1 MNKYFSGKVKVYNEE
16 FFVDS
21 NSGKGLD
28 KVLAKIDPLLFKM
41 SKSLF
46 IPGYS
51 PEDVKQELAI
61 LAIEGVRS
69 YDSTKNVKLST
80 FLHIHLHNKII
91 SKIRSKNK
99 LSNNAFI
106 ISENQSLPDVCEC
119 GSADFQIKMRDDVEI
134 ARECNS
140 CEKVYKKEIKTAKKE
155 VLFSEIDKK
164 IESSGGSGSEDGK
177 LSFINS
183 IPDDGSVFT
192 PRMSPDEQIE
202 IETSI
207 DSICEGLDEKTSKI
221 LKMISLEDYSIKD
234 AAEEVGLSPWAANIR
249 IKNLSRNKKIKDM
262 LYK

>member
-1 MNKYFSGKVKVYNEE
+1 MSKFFAGKVKVYNEE
-16 FFVDS
+16 FYIDA
-21 NSGKGLD
+21 NSGTGLD

-51 PEDVKQELAI
+51 VEDVKQELAI

-69 YDSTKNVKLST
+69 YDSAKNVKLST

-99 LSNNAFI
+99 LSNNAFL

-119 GSADFQIKMRDDVEI
+119 GSSNFKILTKDDLEI
-134 ARECNS
+134 SRECNS
-140 CEKVYKKEIKTAKKE
+140 CDKVYKREIRNAKKE
-155 VLFSEIDKK
+155 VLFSEIDVK
-164 IESSGGSGSEDGK
+164 IDSSSGEDG
-177 LSFINS
+177 SVNFINS
-183 IPDDGSVFT
+183 VADNGSVF
-192 PRMSPDEQIE
+192 SAKISADEQIE
-202 IETSI
+202 IEASI
-207 DSICEGLDEKTSKI
+207 DTICEGLDEKTSKI

-249 IKNLSRNKKIKDM
+249 LKNLSKNKKIRDM
-262 LYK
+262 LYRQ